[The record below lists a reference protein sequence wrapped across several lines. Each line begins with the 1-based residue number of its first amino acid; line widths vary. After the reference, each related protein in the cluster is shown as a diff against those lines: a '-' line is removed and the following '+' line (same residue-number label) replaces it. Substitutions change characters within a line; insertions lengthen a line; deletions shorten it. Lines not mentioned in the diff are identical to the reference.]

1 MNLSQYT
8 EKDLDNLL
16 RAGEILGKIFK
27 KILPQIKPG
36 MKVAD
41 IVDSIELL
49 ITKSGAEPSFPPN
62 FSINSIAAHDT
73 AMISETRVIPEF
85 ALIKVDF
92 GVQIDG
98 CLTDCSRTIAFG
110 DMPENLILASK
121 EALDNAIKMVKPGV
135 RVGDIG
141 EVINQTIEKYGY
153 KPIRNLTGHQVAKGN
168 LHAGVSI
175 PNIKAHGV
183 VGNQKL
189 QEGCTYAIEPFA
201 TNGKAGVVEDHPGS
215 EPLIFSIHS
224 KPKSAFSKKVYE
236 KYHYIPFS
244 ARMASRLLPEG
255 THEERMDKI
264 MHTAHKED
272 WHSYPPLW
280 EVSDGLVSQAED
292 MILVTKDGAQIVTY
306 GAYE

>member
-1 MNLSQYT
+1 MAQYS
-8 EKDLDNLL
+8 EKDLDNIFK
-16 RAGEILGKIFK
+16 AGEILGKIYK

-36 MKVAD
+36 MKIAD

-73 AMISETRVIPEF
+73 AMIHETRVVPDF

-98 CLTDCSRTIAFG
+98 CLTDCSRTIGFG

-121 EALDNAIKMVKPGV
+121 EALDNAIKMAKPGV

-141 EVINQTIEKYGY
+141 EAINKTIVKYGF
-153 KPIRNLTGHQVAKGN
+153 KPIRNLTGHQVSKGT

-175 PNIKAHGV
+175 PNVKALGI
-183 VGNQKL
+183 VGNKKL
-189 QEGCTYAIEPFA
+189 EEGCTYAIEPFA
-201 TNGKAGVVEDHPGS
+201 TNGKHGVVEDKPGAY
-215 EPLIFSIHS
+215 PQIFSIHS
-224 KPKSAFSKKVYE
+224 KQKGAFGKKVFE
-236 KYHYIPFS
+236 KYQEIPFS
-244 ARMASRLLPEG
+244 ARMASRLLTEG
-255 THEERMDKI
+255 NYEERMDKI
-264 MHTAHKED
+264 LRTAHKDD
-272 WHSYPPLW
+272 WQSYPPLW
-280 EVSDGLVSQAED
+280 ETSDGLVSQAED

-306 GAYE
+306 GAFE